1 MTTRLSD
8 FLVIWE
14 HFKVIVDLP
23 IMLLIMTSHYVIVS
37 IKPEKKSDKI
47 RRKRKRAISL
57 LRRLRFITVRC
68 ATRTIGT
75 SRSDDGD
82 VHENVAEK

>member
-1 MTTRLSD
+1 MTTGLSD

-23 IMLLIMTSHYVIVS
+23 IMLLIMMSHCVIVS
-37 IKPEKKSDKI
+37 IKPEKKKQLKFVEKEKG
-47 RRKRKRAISL
+47 RSL
-57 LRRLRFITVRC
+57 CSEGYALSPC

-75 SRSDDGD
+75 SRSDNGD